1 MENLILQTA
10 FLGDLILA
18 IPLMRELALTYP
30 DDRLAVVCRK
40 GLGGLI
46 RGLKFVDRVI
56 EVDKKNAKLWRH
68 QSDDLKREKFR
79 VLLCPHRSP
88 RTAFWVRSLQA
99 EKKVGF
105 HLWWNSLFFD
115 ERVEQPLY
123 LPDALRQLSLLTSVS
138 ERFADQY
145 SEVASIPKIENSS
158 DKTNFVDFRLSY
170 APAWSQLR
178 FGDLKPVELE
188 SPLAKSILIAPG
200 STWPTKQWTK
210 NGFIELAR
218 LLLEKGE
225 SVAIVGSPEE
235 RSLAEEI
242 GSAAPG
248 AKVFAGQWPLLETV
262 HHYHQAKAMVANDS
276 GAIHM
281 AALAELP
288 TVAIFGPTTLALG
301 FRPWQSQSVVVQRNL
316 SCRPCGRHGHKVC
329 PINTHACMVEI
340 SAQQVFEGLQTFLGP
355 VTSSRE

>member
-1 MENLILQTA
+1 MENLIIQTA

-18 IPLMRELALTYP
+18 VPLMRELALDRP

-56 EVDKKNAKLWRH
+56 EVDKKNPKLWSQ
-68 QSDDLKREKFR
+68 QSGELKSEKFR
-79 VLLCPHRSP
+79 VLICPHRSP
-88 RTAFWVRSLQA
+88 RTAFWVKSLQA

-105 HLWWNSLFFD
+105 RLWWNSPFFD
-115 ERVEQPLY
+115 ERVEQPMY
-123 LPDALRQLSLLTSVS
+123 LPDALRQLSLLTSAS

-145 SEVASIPKIENSS
+145 SEVANIPNIENSKE
-158 DKTNFVDFRLSY
+158 KTDFVDFKLNY

-178 FGDLKPVELE
+178 YEDLKPINIE
-188 SPLAKSILIAPG
+188 SPLANSILIAPG

-210 NGFIELAR
+210 TGFIELAR
-218 LLLEKGE
+218 QLLAKGE
-225 SVAIVGSPEE
+225 SVSIVGSPEE
-235 RSLAEEI
+235 RNLAEEI
-242 GSAAPG
+242 AKAAPG
-248 AKVFAGQWPLLETV
+248 SKVFAGQWPLLETV

-288 TVAIFGPTTLALG
+288 TVAVFGPTTLALG
-301 FRPWQSQSVVVQRNL
+301 FRPWQSQAVVVQRNL

-329 PINTHACMVEI
+329 PIKTHACMVEI
-340 SAQQVFEGLQTFLGP
+340 SAQQVLEALNRL
-355 VTSSRE
+355 